1 MDDAPTSAA
10 VPVHPVVN
18 LALGFAGAAAG
29 GVLGYFAFGWLAQQ
43 GFYAV
48 ALPGVFLGIGA
59 GLLAGRRSL
68 TLAVV
73 CGIVAL
79 ALGVFAEWKHFP
91 FIKDAS
97 FGYFISHLSD
107 LKPVT
112 QLLIALGGIG
122 GAWFTWRAR
131 ST

>member
-1 MDDAPTSAA
+1 MDPAPTSAA
-10 VPVHPVVN
+10 VPVNPAVN
-18 LALGFAGAAAG
+18 LALGFAGAAVG
-29 GVLGYFAFGWLAQQ
+29 GMLGYFAFGWLAQQ

-48 ALPGVFLGIGA
+48 ALPGVLLGVGA
-59 GLLAGRRSL
+59 GLLSKRRST

-73 CGIVAL
+73 CGIAAL

-97 FGYFISHLSD
+97 FGYFLSHLSD

-112 QLLIALGGIG
+112 LLMIALGGIA
-122 GAWFTWRAR
+122 GAWFSWRTR
-131 ST
+131 L